1 MRTTSERMI
10 EKGEEACTS
19 RKKREEREG
28 RSVRIA
34 SERII
39 EKGEE
44 ACASHQRG
52 DEIEG
57 GRRAHQIR

>member
-28 RSVRIA
+28 RCVRIT

-39 EKGEE
+39 EKEEESVSAKCIERERAGEV
-44 ACASHQRG
+44 R
-52 DEIEG
+52 IT
-57 GRRAHQIR
+57 